1 MAQAASAAE
10 EYARCW
16 RIREMAGNSP
26 CLQRYRRLPQ
36 QRRNRCSDPGYI
48 ASPTLL
54 QRASNLPHSG
64 RTQESGLKL
73 RSKTNMLGYE
83 MHRRKGRT

>member
-10 EYARCW
+10 GYARCW

-36 QRRNRCSDPGYI
+36 QRRNRCGDPGYI
-48 ASPTLL
+48 ASPLL

-64 RTQESGLKL
+64 RTQKSGLKL
-73 RSKTNMLGYE
+73 RSKTNMLGND
-83 MHRRKGRT
+83 MRRRKGRT